1 MTTTEETFDIHKYIE
16 MGLRRKWYIII
27 PLVLSIVISFA
38 FYKKLPKYYRAT
50 TLILVQSQRI
60 PTEYVRSTITD
71 TVSSRLNTLSQEIL
85 SRTRLERG
93 IHEFNLYADL
103 IGKLPMEVVVET
115 MRRAI
120 EVKVQGQPQS

>member
-1 MTTTEETFDIHKYIE
+1 MTFTSYIA

-27 PLVLSIVISFA
+27 PLVLSVLVSFA
-38 FYKKLPKYYRAT
+38 YYKKLPKIYKAT

-71 TVSSRLNTLSQEIL
+71 TVSSQLNTLSQEIL
-85 SRTRLERG
+85 SRTRLEKV

-103 IGKLPMEVVVET
+103 IGKFPMEVVVET
-115 MRRAI
+115 MRNAI
-120 EVKVQGQPQS
+120 VVTSSKSTSV